1 MTRPRRDSVDKK
13 QGGLELPADICFI
26 LLKKTVSS
34 NERKDTGRGA
44 EVWEAKEE
52 SRARKRKE
60 KKTEKG
66 KIKVKKK
73 KKKV

>member
-1 MTRPRRDSVDKK
+1 MFYFVK
-13 QGGLELPADICFI
+13 
-26 LLKKTVSS
+26 KKTVSS

-73 KKKV
+73 KEKNISFFPSNLVRVI